1 VLTPGHHGILAHTD
15 STTLSII
22 NQDAAAAGGVFLQV
36 LHDGAWRDLAARPGA
51 HNDGGGALL
60 VNLGDMATAISADA
74 YKSVP
79 HRVVAS
85 TGDGERLSL
94 SYSAFPRDDTV
105 VSCEGSRYCLF
116 TVPEFRA

>member
-1 VLTPGHHGILAHTD
+1 
-15 STTLSII
+15 
-22 NQDAAAAGGVFLQV
+22 
-36 LHDGAWRDLAARPGA
+36 
-51 HNDGGGALL
+51 
-60 VNLGDMATAISADA
+60 
-74 YKSVP
+74 
-79 HRVVAS
+79 VVAS

>member
-1 VLTPGHHGILAHTD
+1 
-15 STTLSII
+15 
-22 NQDAAAAGGVFLQV
+22 V
-36 LHDGAWRDLAARPGA
+36 LHDGAWRDLAAGPGT
-51 HNDGGGALL
+51 HDDGGGALL